1 MSEHPDQQFQK
12 ASRSV
17 DPSAPAQDR
26 SRRRLLKAGLA
37 AVPLVLTLRG
47 RPAQA
52 QDPIPNGSPGGG
64 FITGTGGSTLSESE
78 DSPTFLNSPSSDSST
93 WSRSSWTSDE
103 STGGAAEG
111 ESY

>member
-1 MSEHPDQQFQK
+1 MSEHPDQQFQE
-12 ASRSV
+12 ASRPV
-17 DPSAPAQDR
+17 DPSAPAQDQGR

-52 QDPIPNGSPGGG
+52 GTPNGSPGGG
-64 FITGTGGSTLSESE
+64 VVTGADGSTVSESE
-78 DSPTFLNSPSSDSST
+78 ESPSFLDSPSSDSST